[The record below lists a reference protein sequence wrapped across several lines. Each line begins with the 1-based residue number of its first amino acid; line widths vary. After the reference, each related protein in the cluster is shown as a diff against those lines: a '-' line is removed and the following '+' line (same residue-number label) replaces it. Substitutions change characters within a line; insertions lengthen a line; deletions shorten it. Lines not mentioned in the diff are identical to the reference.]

1 MKQLAPLLMLVL
13 EVVVDKLLLDR
24 LLKQQK
30 ALALEPVLSR
40 TILLRLLTLLLVP
53 HKVRTLG
60 MYMLTSAGGAPPGT
74 ASEST
79 ASSAT
84 GDIPATDDTPA
95 TDAAG

>member
-1 MKQLAPLLMLVL
+1 M
-13 EVVVDKLLLDR
+13 VDKLLLGR

-30 ALALEPVLSR
+30 GLALEPVLSR
-40 TILLRLLTLLLVP
+40 TRLLLLLTLLLVP
-53 HKVRTLG
+53 HKVITLG
-60 MYMLTSAGGAPPGT
+60 MYILTSAGGALPGT

-79 ASSAT
+79 AFSAT